1 MDSWTDKQ
9 LKTMKL
15 GGNQALNKYLE
26 SKGIPTSGVKA
37 RVKYDNNVAQLYK
50 LQLKARVEGL
60 AVIPTELLP
69 APKNKE
75 TDTTKS
81 KYQGFGSA
89 PPPPK
94 KKSPLSKLKWVVP
107 VAGMTGAWALSKS
120 SSSSVFF

>member
-15 GGNQALNKYLE
+15 GGNQALNTYLE

-60 AVIPTELLP
+60 AVIPTELP

-75 TDTTKS
+75 TDTSKS

-107 VAGMTGAWALSKS
+107 VAVMAGAWVLSKGAS
-120 SSSSVFF
+120 SS

>member
-15 GGNQALNKYLE
+15 GGNQALNAYLGD
-26 SKGIPTSGVKA
+26 KGIPTSGVKA
-37 RVKYDNNVAQLYK
+37 RAKYENNAAQLYK
-50 LQLKARVEGL
+50 LQLKARVEGQ
-60 AVIPTELLP
+60 VVPTELP
-69 APKNKE
+69 APRNNHVE
-75 TDTTKS
+75 YKS

-107 VAGMTGAWALSKS
+107 VAAMAGAWVLAKGAS
-120 SSSSVFF
+120 S